1 MSNATATM
9 TAATDESFTMTGSST
24 MSILA
29 IDLGKFKSVACRF
42 DPATGAHAF
51 QTIVTTPQAVHD
63 LLIDATPS
71 LLVIE
76 ACSIC
81 GWIADLAES
90 LSIAVRVANTRGEAW
105 TWKKVKRKTDR
116 DDALKLARLAASDQ
130 LPLVHLPKLTVRQ
143 QRSLI
148 KYRHALIDRRT
159 GIKNTIRSLLDTQGL
174 PLPGRSRGWTAQS
187 INELKKLSRPLHQCD
202 LHNLWR
208 GQLDLE
214 LKMLEAVS
222 ALIKDADKK
231 LDAIAANDERVT
243 RLRTIPQ
250 VGARLA
256 ELVVAMI
263 DNPHRF
269 SNARQVSAY
278 AGLVPKQYQ
287 SGQMNRLGRIT
298 GQGPGLLRRMLVQI
312 AWGMQRRTETR
323 GHAVFE
329 RLCHGQRTR
338 RKQAVVALARKIL
351 IWCWALLRDGS
362 VWDDSR
368 GSTTVAAAV
377 T

>member
-1 MSNATATM
+1 MCDGTATM
-9 TAATDESFTMTGSST
+9 TAAANETSTMT
-24 MSILA
+24 ILA

-42 DPATGAHAF
+42 DAASGAHRF
-51 QTIVTTPQAVHD
+51 ETIATTPRAMHD
-63 LLIDATPS
+63 LLIDANPA

-81 GWIADLAES
+81 GWVADLAES
-90 LSIAVRVANTRGEAW
+90 LSIEVRVANTHGEAW
-105 TWKKVKRKTDR
+105 QWKKVKRKTDR
-116 DDALKLARLAASDQ
+116 DDALKLAKLAATDQ
-130 LPLVHLPKLTVRQ
+130 LPIVHVPKLTVRQ

-159 GIKNTIRSLLDTQGL
+159 GIKNTIRSLLDAQGL
-174 PLPGRSRGWTAQS
+174 ALPGRSRGWTAES
-187 INELKKLSRPLHQCD
+187 IKELKKLACPLSQCN
-202 LHNLWR
+202 LSNLWR
-208 GQLDLE
+208 GQLDSE

-222 ALIKDADKK
+222 ALIKEADRK
-231 LDAIAANDERVT
+231 LDAIAAKDARVT

-250 VGARLA
+250 VGARTA

-263 DNPHRF
+263 DDPHRF
-269 SNARQVSAY
+269 QNARQVSAY
-278 AGLVPKQYQ
+278 AGLVPRQYQ

-298 GQGPGLLRRMLVQI
+298 GQGPGLLRRVLVQV
-312 AWGMQRRTETR
+312 AWGLQRRTETR
-323 GHAVFE
+323 GHAVFQ

-351 IWCWALLRDGS
+351 IWCWAILRDGS

-368 GSTTVAAAV
+368 GVRPASS
-377 T
+377 